1 MWWFFIDYWY
11 IVLVLPA
18 VAISLIAQIKVKTT
32 FNKYS
37 KVYARGGR
45 TAADVARMILDRNGL
60 YNVTVERVGG
70 DLSDHFDPRSN
81 TVRLSDSVYGSNS
94 VAAIGVAAHEVGHAI
109 QHAESYAPIKIRTA
123 IIPVTNFGASISP
136 ILILIGLLMGSYPIA
151 IFGVALYSFMAI
163 FQLVTLPV
171 EFNASARAIK
181 TLDRDSILSREEV
194 GGARKVLTAA
204 AMTYVAALLVS
215 LAQILRLLLI
225 IGGGRRRN

>member
-1 MWWFFIDYWY
+1 MGWFFIDYWY

-18 VAISLIAQIKVKTT
+18 VIISLLAQIKVKTT
-32 FNKYS
+32 FNKYA

-45 TAADVARMILDRNGL
+45 TAANAARMILDKNGL
-60 YNVTVERVGG
+60 YNVSIERVGG
-70 DLSDHFDPRSN
+70 DLSDHYDPRAN
-81 TVRLSDSVYGSNS
+81 VVRLSDTVYGSNS

-109 QHAESYAPIKIRTA
+109 QHAENYAPIRIRTA
-123 IIPVTNFGASISP
+123 IIPVTNFGASFSP
-136 ILILIGLLMGSYPIA
+136 ILILVGLLMGSYPLA
-151 IFGVALYSFMAI
+151 IFGIALYSLMAV

-181 TLDRDSILSREEV
+181 TLDSEAILSRDEV
-194 GGARKVLTAA
+194 ADARKVLSAA

-225 IGGGRRRN
+225 VGGGRRRN